1 MDRIARIAPSVRLE
15 QQIEELLTNGL
26 GKDGEHL
33 GELGRLG
40 ARLVLQ
46 RAVDEEVAAF
56 LSRARYQRTPAA
68 TGSRNGTRPKP
79 IQTAEGEISIAMPQ
93 VRNTA
98 ERFVSQVIPDT
109 KAVVRTR
116 PLEALIIGGY
126 VRGLSD
132 RDIESLAEEAELG
145 HVSKSTV
152 SRICRELRDR
162 YTAFC
167 NKSLGDVS
175 VMALFLDAIYLPTRP
190 SGQKEG
196 VLVAWGYTTEG
207 KRVLLAVRLGQ
218 RESHEDWLDLGRDLT
233 RRGLRSPWLVV
244 SDGAP
249 GLIKAIDELWP
260 AADRGRCAVHK
271 LRNVVAKLPKRPG
284 LRDEI
289 KGKYWAAL
297 DEATDPVDAER
308 RLRELV
314 AELERPYPSAAAC
327 LAEDLSAL
335 CIHLNYFPR
344 LRKRFRSSNLLERS
358 LEEVRRRTKVI
369 GRFPG
374 ETSCLS
380 MCWAV
385 LDLFL
390 AGARGLG
397 LSDLE
402 YKQVGPMK
410 IARSH
415 PQQTVSKVA

>member
-1 MDRIARIAPSVRLE
+1 MDRIPRIAPSARLE
-15 QQIEELLTNGL
+15 QQIEELLTDGL

-33 GELGRLG
+33 AELGRLG

-56 LSRARYQRTPAA
+56 LGRARYERTPTAG
-68 TGSRNGTRPKP
+68 GSRNGTRPKP

-93 VRNTA
+93 VRGTA

-109 KAVVRTR
+109 RAVVRTR

-132 RDIESLAEEAELG
+132 RDIESLAEEAGLG

-167 NKSLGDVS
+167 NKSLADLT
-175 VMALFLDAIYLPTRP
+175 VMALFLDAVYLPTRP

-196 VLVAWGYTTEG
+196 VLVVWGYTTEG

-233 RRGLRSPWLVV
+233 RRGLRAPWLVI

-249 GLIKAIDELWP
+249 GLIKAIEEVWP

-284 LRDEI
+284 LHEQI
-289 KGKYWAAL
+289 KAAYWAAL
-297 DEATDPVDAER
+297 DEATDPADAER

-327 LAEDLSAL
+327 LAEDLPAL
-335 CIHLNYFPR
+335 CVHLTYFPR

-402 YKQVGPMK
+402 YKQVVQMK
-410 IARSH
+410 IVRAYPEH
-415 PQQTVSKVA
+415 AISKVA

>member
-1 MDRIARIAPSVRLE
+1 MDRIARIAPSARLE

-33 GELGRLG
+33 AELGRLG

-46 RAVDEEVAAF
+46 RAVEEEVAAF
-56 LSRARYQRTPAA
+56 LGRARYERTPTAK
-68 TGSRNGTRPKP
+68 GSRNGTRPKP

-93 VRNTA
+93 VRGTA

-167 NKSLGDVS
+167 NKSLADLN
-175 VMALFLDAIYLPTRP
+175 VMALFLDAVYLPTRP

-196 VLVAWGYTTEG
+196 VLVAWGYTTQG
-207 KRVLLAVRLGQ
+207 KRVLVAVRLGL
-218 RESHEDWLDLGRDLT
+218 RERHEDWLDLGRDLT
-233 RRGLRSPWLVV
+233 RRGLCAPWLVV
-244 SDGAP
+244 TDGAA
-249 GLIKAIDELWP
+249 GLIKAINELWP
-260 AADRGRCAVHK
+260 EADRQRCTVHR
-271 LRNVVAKLPKRPG
+271 LRNIVAKLPNRPE
-284 LRDEI
+284 LHERI
-289 KGKYWAAL
+289 KSAYWAAL
-297 DEATDPVDAER
+297 DEATDPEDAER
-308 RLRELV
+308 RLRQLV
-314 AELERPYPSAAAC
+314 TTLEQEYPSAAAC
-327 LAEDLSAL
+327 LAEDLPAL
-335 CIHLNYFPR
+335 CVHLKYFPR

-380 MCWAV
+380 LCWAV
-385 LDLFL
+385 LDVFI

-402 YKQVGPMK
+402 YREVVEFKH
-410 IARSH
+410 ARAY
-415 PQQTVSKVA
+415 PNQTT

>member
-1 MDRIARIAPSVRLE
+1 MVRIARIAPSVVLE
-15 QQIEELLTNGL
+15 QQIEELLTNGF
-26 GKDGEHL
+26 GEAGQHL
-33 GELGRLG
+33 AELGRLG

-56 LSRARYQRTPAA
+56 LGRARYQRTPTA

-109 KAVVRTR
+109 RAVVRTR
-116 PLEALIIGGY
+116 PLEALIIGSY

-167 NKSLGDVS
+167 NKSLADIS
-175 VMALFLDAIYLPTRP
+175 VMTVFLDAIYLPTRP

-196 VLVAWGYTTEG
+196 VLVVWGYTTEG

-249 GLIKAIDELWP
+249 GLIKAIEELWP
-260 AADRGRCAVHK
+260 QADRGRCAVHK

-289 KGKYWAAL
+289 KDKYWATL
-297 DEATDPVDAER
+297 NDATDPADAER

-415 PQQTVSKVA
+415 PQQTTRKVA

>member
-1 MDRIARIAPSVRLE
+1 MERRARIAASARLE
-15 QQIEELLTNGL
+15 EQIAEVLSNGL
-26 GKDGEHL
+26 GEGGEHL
-33 GELGRLG
+33 AELGRLG

-46 RAVDEEVAAF
+46 RAVEAEVTAF
-56 LSRARYQRTPAA
+56 LGRARYERTAEA
-68 TGSRNGTRPKP
+68 KGSRNGTRPKS

-98 ERFVSQVIPDT
+98 EQFVSKVIPDT
-109 KAVVRTR
+109 TAVVRTR
-116 PLEALIIGGY
+116 PLEALIIGSY

-132 RDIESLAEEAELG
+132 RDVESLAHEAGLG
-145 HVSKSTV
+145 QVSKSTV

-162 YTAFC
+162 YRAC
-167 NKSLGDVS
+167 CSKSLAEVS
-175 VMALFLDAIYLPTRP
+175 VLALFLDAVYLPTRP
-190 SGQKEG
+190 SGDKEG
-196 VLVAWGYTTEG
+196 VLVVWGYTTEG

-233 RRGLRSPWLVV
+233 RRGLRCSWLVV

-249 GLIKAIDELWP
+249 GLIKAIEELWP
-260 AADRGRCAVHK
+260 EADRGRCAVHK
-271 LRNVVAKLPKRPG
+271 LRNVIAKLPDRLG
-284 LRDEI
+284 LHQQI
-289 KGKYWAAL
+289 KDQFWAAL
-297 DEATDPVDAER
+297 DEATDPVDAEQ
-308 RLRELV
+308 RLRGLV

-327 LAEDLSAL
+327 LADDLPAV
-335 CIHLNYFPR
+335 CVHLRYFPR

-380 MCWAV
+380 VCWAV

-402 YKQVGPMK
+402 YRQVVQLKLARQQRADELTK
-410 IARSH
+410 IA
-415 PQQTVSKVA
+415 

>member
-1 MDRIARIAPSVRLE
+1 MDRIARIAPSARLE
-15 QQIEELLTNGL
+15 QQIEELLTDGL
-26 GKDGEHL
+26 GDKSEHL
-33 GELGRLG
+33 AELGRLG

-56 LSRARYQRTPAA
+56 LSRARYERTPTA

-167 NKSLGDVS
+167 NKSLADIN

-207 KRVLLAVRLGQ
+207 KRVLVAVRLGQ

-260 AADRGRCAVHK
+260 EADRGRCAVHK
-271 LRNVVAKLPKRPG
+271 LRNVVAKLPKRSG
-284 LRDEI
+284 LHDQI
-289 KGKYWAAL
+289 KAKFWAAL
-297 DEATDPVDAER
+297 DDATDPADAER

-314 AELERPYPSAAAC
+314 AELARPYPSAAAC
-327 LAEDLSAL
+327 LAEDLPAL

-358 LEEVRRRTKVI
+358 LEEVKRRTKVI

-410 IARSH
+410 IARLH
-415 PQQTVSKVA
+415 PEQTVSKVA

>member
-1 MDRIARIAPSVRLE
+1 MDRIAPSARLE
-15 QQIEELLTNGL
+15 AQIAELLTQGL
-26 GKDGEHL
+26 AVDRERL
-33 GELGRLG
+33 AELGRLG
-40 ARLVLQ
+40 ARLVLR

-56 LSRARYQRTPAA
+56 LNRARYQRTATA

-109 KAVVRTR
+109 RAVVRTR
-116 PLEALIIGGY
+116 PLEALIIGSY

-132 RDIESLAEEAELG
+132 RDIESLAKEAELG

-167 NKSLGDVS
+167 SKSLADLN

-196 VLVAWGYTTEG
+196 VLVVWGYTTEG

-233 RRGLRSPWLVV
+233 RRGLRAPWLVV

-249 GLIKAIDELWP
+249 GLIKAIGELWP
-260 AADRGRCAVHK
+260 TADRGRCVVHR
-271 LRNVVAKLPKRPG
+271 LRNILAKLPKRPEV
-284 LRDEI
+284 REAI
-289 KGKYWAAL
+289 KRAYWQAL
-297 DEATDPVDAER
+297 DEATDPQDAER
-308 RLRELV
+308 RLRKLV
-314 AELERPYPSAAAC
+314 TKLEREYPSAAAC
-327 LAEDLSAL
+327 LAEDLPAL
-335 CIHLNYFPR
+335 CVHLKYFPR
-344 LRKRFRSSNLLERS
+344 LRRRLRSSNLLERS

-380 MCWAV
+380 LPRGPVRVVAV
-385 LDLFL
+385 
-390 AGARGLG
+390 
-397 LSDLE
+397 
-402 YKQVGPMK
+402 VWM
-410 IARSH
+410 
-415 PQQTVSKVA
+415 TTC

>member
-1 MDRIARIAPSVRLE
+1 MDRIAPSARLE
-15 QQIEELLTNGL
+15 AQIAELLTQGL
-26 GKDGEHL
+26 AVDRERL
-33 GELGRLG
+33 AELGRLG

-79 IQTAEGEISIAMPQ
+79 IQTAEGELSIAMPQ

-98 ERFVSQVIPDT
+98 ERVLSPVIPDT
-109 KAVVRTR
+109 RAGVRTR
-116 PLEALIIGGY
+116 PLEALIIGSY

-132 RDIESLAEEAELG
+132 RDIESLAKEAELG

-167 NKSLGDVS
+167 TKSLAEVS

-196 VLVAWGYTTEG
+196 VVVAWGYTFEG
-207 KRVLLAVRLGQ
+207 KRVLVAVRLGQ

-249 GLIKAIDELWP
+249 GLVKAIDELWP

-289 KGKYWAAL
+289 KDKYWAAL
-297 DEATDPVDAER
+297 DDATDPADAER

-415 PQQTVSKVA
+415 PQQTLSKVA